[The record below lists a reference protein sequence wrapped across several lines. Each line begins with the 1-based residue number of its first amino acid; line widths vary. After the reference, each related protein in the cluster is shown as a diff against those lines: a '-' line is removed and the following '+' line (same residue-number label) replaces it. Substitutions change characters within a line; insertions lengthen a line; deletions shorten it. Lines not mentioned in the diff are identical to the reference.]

1 MLLKSGGDIGI
12 KECSGRGWREK
23 SNDRNDLSKEH
34 QIAQRREKVW
44 VEQAKH
50 CNVE

>member
-34 QIAQRREKVW
+34 QIAQRREKVRGSKQST
-44 VEQAKH
+44 VM
-50 CNVE
+50 